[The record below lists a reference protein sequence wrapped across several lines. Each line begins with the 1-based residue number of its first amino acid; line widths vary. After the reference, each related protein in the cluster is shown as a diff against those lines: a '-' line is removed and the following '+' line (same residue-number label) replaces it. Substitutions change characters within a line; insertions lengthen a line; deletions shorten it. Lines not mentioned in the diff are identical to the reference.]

1 MKEIGKLFI
10 TIGASISAFCIYWA
24 FRGISTVQE
33 YLVISTAII
42 VVAILEVSGIILF
55 NLFKK

>member
-42 VVAILEVSGIILF
+42 AFVILEVTGIILF
-55 NLFKK
+55 NL